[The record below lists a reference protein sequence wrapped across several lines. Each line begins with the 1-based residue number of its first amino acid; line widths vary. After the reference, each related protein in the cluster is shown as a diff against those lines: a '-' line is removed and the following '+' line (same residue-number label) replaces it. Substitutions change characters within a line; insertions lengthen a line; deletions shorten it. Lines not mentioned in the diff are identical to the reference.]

1 MKELLHLNKYFL
13 KYKWKLL
20 LGIVF
25 VAVSNLFAI
34 FPAQLIRYSFEV
46 VKETLLINQ
55 LFKGFQ
61 LEASYYDLLVTTLL
75 LFGAVVLIM
84 ALLKG
89 FFMFLMRQTIIVMSR
104 QIEYDLKNEI
114 FAQYLRLSYSFYK
127 KQRTGDLMNR
137 ISEDVTRVRMY
148 LGPAIMYTINLIV
161 LFVLV
166 IATMVNVNA
175 KLTLYVLLP
184 LPILAVSIYYV
195 SNLINAK
202 SEAMQRQL
210 SKLSNIT
217 QETFSGIRVV
227 KAYIRQTAVYQLFNT
242 EAEQYKYNALDVVK
256 VNALFMPLMT
266 MLVGIS
272 TIITVFIGGQLAI
285 EGQVSAGNIA
295 EFVIYVNLLTWPV
308 ASVGWV
314 TSLVQQAAASQKRI
328 NEFLSHQ
335 PEIVNSSSAGKEEI
349 KGAIEFKNVSFTYPD
364 SGVKALNDISF
375 SIQPNQSL
383 AIIGRTG
390 SGKSTIANLICRLF
404 EVDSG
409 EILIDGKSIKEV
421 DLYRLRESIGYVPQ
435 EVFLFSD
442 TIKNNIAFG
451 YKQGEAS
458 QDLVQQAAQNAVIHS
473 NISEFPNSYATK
485 VGERGITLSGG
496 QKQRISIA
504 RALIKNPSI
513 LLFDDC
519 LSAVDTETEDQILS
533 NLKSIMQNR
542 TSVIISHRISSV
554 MHCDSILVLDNHSI
568 VERGTHKELMAQK
581 GVYCELYNKQLT
593 ETEKV

>member
-104 QIEYDLKNEI
+104 QIEYDLKNEV

-335 PEIVNSSSAGKEEI
+335 PEIVNSSSAGKEAI

-568 VERGTHKELMAQK
+568 VERGTHQELMAQK